1 MNKTEFINAVA
12 EKSGLSKVDAKK
24 AVEAFVE
31 TVSSELKEGGKVAL
45 LGFGSFSVAEKSA
58 RKGVNPKT
66 KQPIEIPARKSVKFK
81 AGAELTEIIK
91 KISLTLS
98 ISKKALRNR
107 NAFLLIACRLLYQ
120 IIFISFLPTPILW
133 FLQNK
138 PVPLQV
144 K

>member
-81 AGAELTEIIK
+81 AGAELSEIIK
-91 KISLTLS
+91 
-98 ISKKALRNR
+98 
-107 NAFLLIACRLLYQ
+107 
-120 IIFISFLPTPILW
+120 
-133 FLQNK
+133 
-138 PVPLQV
+138 
-144 K
+144 

>member
-24 AVEAFVE
+24 AVEAFVD

-45 LGFGSFSVAEKSA
+45 LGFGSFSVAEKAA

-91 KISLTLS
+91 
-98 ISKKALRNR
+98 
-107 NAFLLIACRLLYQ
+107 
-120 IIFISFLPTPILW
+120 
-133 FLQNK
+133 
-138 PVPLQV
+138 
-144 K
+144 

>member
-45 LGFGSFSVAEKSA
+45 LGFGSFSVAEKAA

-91 KISLTLS
+91 
-98 ISKKALRNR
+98 
-107 NAFLLIACRLLYQ
+107 
-120 IIFISFLPTPILW
+120 
-133 FLQNK
+133 
-138 PVPLQV
+138 
-144 K
+144 

>member
-81 AGAELTEIIK
+81 AGAE
-91 KISLTLS
+91 
-98 ISKKALRNR
+98 KALRNR

-120 IIFISFLPTPILW
+120 IIVISFLPTPILW

>member
-45 LGFGSFSVAEKSA
+45 LGFGPFSVAEKSA

-91 KISLTLS
+91 
-98 ISKKALRNR
+98 
-107 NAFLLIACRLLYQ
+107 
-120 IIFISFLPTPILW
+120 
-133 FLQNK
+133 
-138 PVPLQV
+138 
-144 K
+144 

>member
-12 EKSGLSKVDAKK
+12 EKSG
-24 AVEAFVE
+24 
-31 TVSSELKEGGKVAL
+31 LKEGGKVAL

-91 KISLTLS
+91 
-98 ISKKALRNR
+98 
-107 NAFLLIACRLLYQ
+107 
-120 IIFISFLPTPILW
+120 
-133 FLQNK
+133 
-138 PVPLQV
+138 
-144 K
+144 

>member
-31 TVSSELKEGGKVAL
+31 TVSSELKEGGKEAL

-91 KISLTLS
+91 
-98 ISKKALRNR
+98 
-107 NAFLLIACRLLYQ
+107 
-120 IIFISFLPTPILW
+120 
-133 FLQNK
+133 
-138 PVPLQV
+138 
-144 K
+144 

>member
-1 MNKTEFINAVA
+1 MNKTEFVNAVA

-91 KISLTLS
+91 
-98 ISKKALRNR
+98 
-107 NAFLLIACRLLYQ
+107 
-120 IIFISFLPTPILW
+120 
-133 FLQNK
+133 
-138 PVPLQV
+138 
-144 K
+144 

>member
-58 RKGVNPKT
+58 RKGVNPRT

-91 KISLTLS
+91 
-98 ISKKALRNR
+98 
-107 NAFLLIACRLLYQ
+107 
-120 IIFISFLPTPILW
+120 
-133 FLQNK
+133 
-138 PVPLQV
+138 
-144 K
+144 

>member
-66 KQPIEIPARKSVKFK
+66 KQPIEIPARKSVEFK
-81 AGAELTEIIK
+81 PGSGLPVIIK
-91 KISLTLS
+91 
-98 ISKKALRNR
+98 
-107 NAFLLIACRLLYQ
+107 
-120 IIFISFLPTPILW
+120 
-133 FLQNK
+133 
-138 PVPLQV
+138 
-144 K
+144 

>member
-24 AVEAFVE
+24 AV
-31 TVSSELKEGGKVAL
+31 ELKEGGKVAL

-91 KISLTLS
+91 
-98 ISKKALRNR
+98 
-107 NAFLLIACRLLYQ
+107 
-120 IIFISFLPTPILW
+120 
-133 FLQNK
+133 
-138 PVPLQV
+138 
-144 K
+144 

>member
-1 MNKTEFINAVA
+1 MNYQSIMNKTEFITAVA

-91 KISLTLS
+91 
-98 ISKKALRNR
+98 
-107 NAFLLIACRLLYQ
+107 
-120 IIFISFLPTPILW
+120 
-133 FLQNK
+133 
-138 PVPLQV
+138 
-144 K
+144 

>member
-31 TVSSELKEGGKVAL
+31 TVSSELEEGGKVAL

-91 KISLTLS
+91 
-98 ISKKALRNR
+98 
-107 NAFLLIACRLLYQ
+107 
-120 IIFISFLPTPILW
+120 
-133 FLQNK
+133 
-138 PVPLQV
+138 
-144 K
+144 